1 MQFFLLYLGKLRF
14 YLRVFKPAVKHL
26 KNAIP
31 VLLFLGFIL
40 SMAAVWWLGPKWE
53 WDGNHPLL
61 PLMPRLL
68 ITVIIFLI
76 AAVVFAFYSQRQLRN
91 SEMARLSDEEKDP
104 VTSYIE
110 AQEGRLSDILVLLK
124 QNLAGNDYI
133 YKLPWF
139 LIVGGE
145 TAGKTSLIN
154 RTDQNFSF
162 TTTNKVSADKGA
174 GIRRRRDAV
183 TLPYDIDWWMSND
196 AILID
201 PDGGL
206 LVQQDNDAD
215 KAVIAHRLWQNF
227 TGWLVRVRVRRPLNG
242 IILVVDLARLVS
254 QKPSDRKAYA
264 GILRARLRE
273 LMETLGTRLPV
284 YIVLSKFDLINGFDA
299 FFRGIKK
306 SQRDEIFGI
315 TFKFNPSAEN
325 NQWLDELDEWYN
337 QLLKM
342 MNDQAFDMMAS
353 TTVQEDRENLFT
365 FVRQLVGIKETL
377 QEFLADMLESDR
389 YSTPAQVRG
398 LYFSSVFQQ
407 GIPVNPFI
415 DTSSRHYKLS
425 LPVSSALPSIQSA
438 TYFVRHLFS
447 QIIYPESGLATDND
461 KVVKKKRATLRLNA
475 AVAGLFTIIV
485 LVGFQSSYNRN
496 STAVENALAAANR
509 YQDEVVVEHIDE
521 TGRNLLPPL
530 NHIRQASQ
538 AFSDYPERLRWV
550 ADMGLYQGWVIGP
563 QTEKIYQEFLSRHF
577 LPAIAYGVVE
587 KINTTTYASD
597 EKLMGLRV
605 YRMIENK
612 DNRRNKIV
620 IDWMEKF
627 WKSRFAENIDVQQQL
642 MSHLTYAMD
651 HVDTD
656 LSEFRRWVRDTQTEL
671 LTIPLPDRV
680 YRTIK
685 QNAAAEFSSPLDIRT
700 AIGPAFDVI
709 YKHEKERYIV
719 HEQPFKPTAYGS
731 DSSLTT
737 RLNDNSAYLIDPI
750 LTKQGFKQYFIAQNE
765 NIADIAMIDT
775 WVLGMREALD
785 YSKKDKQELRQNIRE
800 RYIADYIDT
809 WNRALRKLEVV
820 DFENIAHAV
829 KVLDTLTGATT
840 PLQRLLK
847 SIKKNSTIYALAP
860 EKNDE
865 VNQVLLT
872 DPNRMAAKEIQK
884 SFVRLN
890 ELLEADADKPPYIDE
905 VLKSISALH
914 HYMQEIQKAANPG
927 KMALTV
933 AHDRFSLRGSD
944 PLSILHRV
952 ANGLPEPLNHQLN
965 KIANESWRVILV
977 QALQELERKWDKEVY
992 VFYKQRLK
1000 NRYPLRT
1007 KGKDAS
1013 LDDFTRFFAPDG
1025 ILDTFHK
1032 NYLSIFMESDMGVLY
1047 SENRKAH
1054 LIRKDLA
1061 RQIKRATRI
1070 RDAYFNTE
1078 GALHVP
1084 FTVEPLALSGSQRRS
1099 VLNID
1104 GQIINYDHGPAYPVD
1119 LLWPNTLLNRAES
1132 KLVMVSTRGKSA
1144 EARARGVWSLYRLLQ
1159 RGSIKPAANNSGILS
1174 FSLNNGTMRY
1184 RLRGSGSNNPL
1195 TGNPLANFWLPRYLL
1210 KESQPDA

>member
-1 MQFFLLYLGKLRF
+1 MQFFLLYFGKLRF
-14 YLRVFKPAVKHL
+14 FLRVFKPALKHL
-26 KNAIP
+26 KNSVP
-31 VLLFLGFIL
+31 VLLFLGFVL
-40 SMAAVWWLGPKWE
+40 SLVGVWWLGPKWE
-53 WDGNHPLL
+53 WNGDFPFQS
-61 PLMPRLL
+61 LMPRIL
-68 ITVIIFLI
+68 ITVIILLI
-76 AAVVFAFYSQRQLRN
+76 IAVIFAIYSQRQLKS
-91 SEMARLSDEEKDP
+91 SEMARLGDEEKDP
-104 VTSYIE
+104 LTSYIE
-110 AQEGRLSDILVLLK
+110 AQEGRLTDILALLRE
-124 QNLAGNDYI
+124 NLVGSDYI

-139 LIVGGE
+139 LVVGGE
-145 TAGKTSLIN
+145 AAGKTSLIN
-154 RTDQNFSF
+154 RTDQHFSF
-162 TTTNKVSADKGA
+162 TTSTNISAGKEA

-206 LVQQDNDAD
+206 LIQQDNDAD
-215 KAVIAHRLWQNF
+215 KEVLAQRLWQHF
-227 TGWLVRVRVRRPLNG
+227 IDWLARVRVRRPLNG

-264 GILRARLRE
+264 GILRARMRE

-284 YIVLSKFDLINGFDA
+284 YIVLSKFDLINGFDV

-306 SQRDEIFGI
+306 SQRDEVFGV
-315 TFKFNPSAEN
+315 TFKFDPSTDD
-325 NQWLDELDEWYN
+325 NQWLDELDDWYS
-337 QLLKM
+337 QLLKIL
-342 MNDQAFDMMAS
+342 NDQTFDMMAS
-353 TTVQEDRENLFT
+353 TTVLEDRENLFT

-415 DTSSRHYKLS
+415 DTSSRNYKVS

-438 TYFVRHLFS
+438 TYFVKHLFS
-447 QIIYPESGLATDND
+447 QIIYPESGLAADND
-461 KVVKKKRATLRLNA
+461 KVVKQKRTTSRLNA
-475 AVAGLFTIIV
+475 AVASLFAVMV
-485 LVGFQSSYNRN
+485 LVGFQSAYNHN
-496 STAVENALAAANR
+496 STAVESALMAANK

-530 NHIRQASQ
+530 NHIRQASL
-538 AFSDYPERLRWV
+538 AFSDYHERFRWV
-550 ADMGLYQGWVIGP
+550 ADMGLYQGWTIGP
-563 QTEKIYQEFLSRHF
+563 QTEEIYQEFLSRHF
-577 LPAIAYGVVE
+577 LPAIAYGVIE
-587 KINTTTYASD
+587 QMNTTAYASD

-605 YRMIENK
+605 YRMIEDK
-612 DNRRNKIV
+612 DNRREKV
-620 IDWMEKF
+620 VTDWMDKL
-627 WKSRFAENIDVQQQL
+627 WKSRFAEDIDVQQQL
-642 MSHLTYAMD
+642 MTHLDYAMD
-651 HVDTD
+651 HVDAD
-656 LSEFRRWVRDTQTEL
+656 LPEFGRWVRDTQTEL
-671 LTIPLPDRV
+671 LTIPLSDRV
-680 YRTIK
+680 YGTIK
-685 QNAAAEFSSPLDIRT
+685 QNATAEFSSPLDIRSE
-700 AIGPAFDVI
+700 IGPAFDVI
-709 YKHEKERYIV
+709 YKHEKERDTV
-719 HEQPFKPTAYGS
+719 HEQPFQPTDNGPAS
-731 DSSLTT
+731 AVTVS
-737 RLNDNSAYLIDPI
+737 LNDSDAYLIDAM

-765 NIADIAMIDT
+765 NVADIAMIDT

-785 YSKKDKQELRQNIRE
+785 YSKKDKQELRQDIRE
-800 RYIADYIDT
+800 RYVADYIDS

-820 DFENIAHAV
+820 DFENVAHAV
-829 KVLDTLTGATT
+829 KVLDTLSGATT

-865 VNQVLLT
+865 VNKALQA
-872 DPNRMAAKEIQK
+872 DPNRVAAREIQK
-884 SFVRLN
+884 SFVRLT
-890 ELLEADADKPPYIDE
+890 ELLEADADKPPYIEE
-905 VLKSISALH
+905 VLKSVSALH
-914 HYMQEIQKAANPG
+914 HYMQEIQKAPNPG
-927 KMALTV
+927 KKALNV

-977 QALQELERKWDKEVY
+977 QALQELERTWDKEVY
-992 VFYKQRLK
+992 SFYQQRLR
-1000 NRYPLRT
+1000 NRYPLQT

-1032 NYLSIFMESDMGVLY
+1032 NYLSIFMESDMDVLY
-1047 SENRKAH
+1047 SENRKAY

-1061 RQIKRATRI
+1061 RQIKRARRI

-1084 FTVEPLALSGSQRRS
+1084 FTVEPLALSGTQRRS

-1104 GQIINYDHGPAYPVD
+1104 GQIISYDHGPAYPVD

-1132 KLVMVSTRGKSA
+1132 KLVMVSTSGKSA

-1159 RGSIKPAANNSGILS
+1159 RGSIRPASNNSGILS
-1174 FSLNNGTMRY
+1174 FKLNNGTMRY
-1184 RLRGSGSNNPL
+1184 RLRGAGSNNPL
-1195 TGNPLANFWLPRYLL
+1195 TSKPLANFWLPRHLL
-1210 KESQPDA
+1210 KESKPDE